1 MVSLDVMT
9 RKVEGRASS
18 VIMRLTVH
26 FILSLSRL
34 PFPFAKRKEKNK
46 NMADHRNNKIGIL
59 FNT

>member
-18 VIMRLTVH
+18 VIMTIAVH

-34 PFPFAKRKEKNK
+34 PFPFAKRKEKK
-46 NMADHRNNKIGIL
+46 KKQTWQITGIIR
-59 FNT
+59 